1 MSQVSITDI
10 AATAGVSPSTVSRAL
25 QNHPRI
31 SPARCQA
38 IKTLAQ
44 QMGYRPCQVARSLVT
59 GRTRT
64 LGVVITDVTD
74 PFVAEVMK
82 GAELASRESGY
93 TLLFASSDRDPN
105 REVEALQLLL
115 DRQVDGVI
123 VISGR
128 AGPRYAELRSSDG
141 GVSVNWPLV
150 LINNDYAG
158 PGIYSVRMD
167 NQAGAHEAVSFL
179 RRLGHHRIAFVS
191 GPEQGRSSA
200 ERLAGYRQGIA
211 ANDLGPGGEI
221 VVPGAGLLEDGPR
234 ALGALMAHADPP
246 TAVLCY
252 NDLAAIGLL
261 AAAAR
266 TGMRVPDDL
275 AVVGYD
281 NIPLSAYSIPP
292 LTTIDQPK
300 EQMGRTAV
308 TLCLQAVAGAEVRNV
323 ILEGRLVLR
332 DSARQRP

>member
-10 AATAGVSPSTVSRAL
+10 AAAAGVSPSTVSRAL
-25 QNHPRI
+25 QDHPRI
-31 SPARCQA
+31 SPARRQA
-38 IKTLAQ
+38 IQTLAR
-44 QMGYRPCQVARSLVT
+44 QMGYRPSQVARSLVT

-105 REVEALQLLL
+105 REIEALQLLF
-115 DRQVDGVI
+115 DRQVDGMI

-128 AGPRYAELRSSDG
+128 AGPLYADLRSTGAMGPAD
-141 GVSVNWPLV
+141 WPLV

-167 NQAGAHEAVSFL
+167 NAAGAHEAVSFL
-179 RRLGHHRIAFVS
+179 QGSGHRRIAFVA
-191 GPEQGRSSA
+191 GPEGGRSSA

-211 ANDLGPGGEI
+211 ANGFGPVSEI
-221 VVPGAGLLEDGPR
+221 LVAGAGLLEDGPR
-234 ALGALMAHADPP
+234 ALEALLGQADPP

-266 TGMRVPDDL
+266 ARIRIPDDL
-275 AVVGYD
+275 AVIGYD
-281 NIPLSAYSIPP
+281 NIPLSAFCVPA
-292 LTTIDQPK
+292 LTTVDQPK

-308 TLCLQAVAGAEVRNV
+308 TMCLQALAGEPVRNV
-323 ILEGRLVLR
+323 VLKGRLIQR
-332 DSARQRP
+332 DSTGERS